1 MLRQR
6 AGPSSLR
13 GRPAFGGLCQVGLS
27 VMLLLQATV
36 QREGGKVEVDFP
48 DYRQTSETV
57 G

>member
-1 MLRQR
+1 
-6 AGPSSLR
+6 
-13 GRPAFGGLCQVGLS
+13 
-27 VMLLLQATV
+27 MLLLQATV